1 MSESQMPNL
10 LIKKL
15 SERQLVD
22 AFSLVEDVLGQNWRG
37 WSLEAVGAF
46 CGFRLVGA
54 LLFRRLFEEIEIFSV
69 AVSGSFRRR
78 GIASKM
84 LEFLISN
91 VAVAS
96 IVLEVAENN
105 HAAISLYKKF
115 GFEVIGKRKNYYEES
130 DALIMILNLNK
141 EVKMEERLKEL
152 AREKFHHFKRL
163 EERHQ
168 ELDDIIDKMEKKA
181 VLTPEE
187 EIELKK
193 LKAERLRL
201 RDEMLSL
208 MNKVRGELKN
218 EE

>member
-1 MSESQMPNL
+1 
-10 LIKKL
+10 
-15 SERQLVD
+15 
-22 AFSLVEDVLGQNWRG
+22 
-37 WSLEAVGAF
+37 
-46 CGFRLVGA
+46 
-54 LLFRRLFEEIEIFSV
+54 
-69 AVSGSFRRR
+69 
-78 GIASKM
+78 
-84 LEFLISN
+84 
-91 VAVAS
+91 
-96 IVLEVAENN
+96 
-105 HAAISLYKKF
+105 
-115 GFEVIGKRKNYYEES
+115 
-130 DALIMILNLNK
+130 
-141 EVKMEERLKEL
+141 MEERLKEL
-152 AREKFHHFKRL
+152 ARKKFHHFKRL